1 MSSADEKVAITPRQ
15 LEVLQTMCRFETAQ
29 CYSPTIAELAD
40 QLNLS
45 RTTVFEHI
53 GALRKKGLL
62 TVSLGRAR
70 SSMLTRRAS
79 QLLDSFGKRE
89 DLNDG
94 SSCDQRSGIPLAGR
108 IAAGVPIEAIE
119 EAERISLR
127 DVFGSGD
134 DIFALQVRGESMI
147 DDGINS
153 GDYVV
158 CKRSSCANDG
168 QMVVAIV
175 DDQEATLKRFYREK
189 GHVRLQPANERCEP
203 IYSDN
208 CRIEA
213 IVLGVLRHF

>member
-1 MSSADEKVAITPRQ
+1 MSSADEKVTITPRQ
-15 LEVLQTMCRFETAQ
+15 LEVLRTIGRFETAQ
-29 CYSPTIAELAD
+29 CYSPTIAELAE
-40 QLNLS
+40 QLSLS

-62 TVSLGRAR
+62 TGSRGRAR
-70 SSMLTRRAS
+70 SSRLTRRAS
-79 QLLDSFGKRE
+79 QLLESFAKRGAF
-89 DLNDG
+89 NDG
-94 SSCDQRSGIPLAGR
+94 SSCDRRSGIPLAGR

-119 EAERISLR
+119 DTERISLQ

-134 DIFALQVRGESMI
+134 DIFALQVKGDSMI

-158 CKRSSCANDG
+158 CKRSSSANDG

-175 DDQEATLKRFYREK
+175 DDQEATLKRFYRDN
-189 GHVRLQPANERCEP
+189 GRVRLQPANERYEP